1 MSVRR
6 TSPLDTANVNKIIQL
21 SKKLVQKYKK
31 MKNEEYIRSRVRRL
45 FVERGE

>member
-6 TSPLDTANVNKIIQL
+6 TNPLDTANVYKIIQL

-31 MKNEEYIRSRVRRL
+31 KKNKE
-45 FVERGE
+45 